1 MRLRTVFAFLA
12 MALLASCAE
21 SERQVDQQAQVQQ
34 HDVQGHSESLA
45 AESEF
50 MERAADEKNA
60 AE

>member
-1 MRLRTVFAFLA
+1 

-50 MERAADEKNA
+50 TEGAADEKNA
-60 AE
+60 VE